1 MAVVPRDAH
10 LRVPGAPLILAARD
24 GYGQLHVPASFK
36 MTVHCPL
43 LHEWTWMGRHT
54 GALLCRLEAPH
65 AGESG
70 PSEALLAAGS
80 PEWRPVGTRPVPTG
94 LSLPARSRVALKYRV
109 QQHVCPFLM
118 LRMA

>member
-10 LRVPGAPLILAARD
+10 LRVWGATLILAARD
-24 GYGQLHVPASFK
+24 GGGQLLVPASFR
-36 MTVHCPL
+36 MTVPCPL
-43 LHEWTWMGRHT
+43 VHEWTWVGQRT

-80 PEWRPVGTRPVPTG
+80 PEWRPAGTKPAPTG
-94 LSLPARSRVALKYRV
+94 LSLPVRSRRALKDSV
-109 QQHVCPFLM
+109 QHQTPASKM
-118 LRMA
+118 LRSA